1 MYKARKDR
9 SSEAN
14 PCLSEPV
21 VVGTGIYLPNE
32 LQSGAFFRWIL
43 VSTWKTVYPSLTTPK
58 WCILCNKGGTASQE
72 SRPLFS
78 KGWDFFIYS
87 KINMHKGESINTM
100 NILDDLQNRGLIQ
113 QTTDFEGLQDY
124 LQNNQVTLYAGF
136 DPTAD
141 SLHIGHLVPI
151 LMLKRF
157 QEAGHRPIALI
168 GGGTGMIGDP
178 SGRSTE
184 RSLNEAAVVKGFSD
198 RIKQQLAHIL
208 EFDHGDNAAVARN
221 NHDWLAS
228 MTVIDFLRD
237 AGKHF
242 GINYMLAKESVSA
255 RIEQGISYTEFS
267 YMILQSLDFLKL
279 YEQEDCRLQIGGSDQ
294 WGNITAGMELI
305 RRTNGQADEEINVF
319 GLTVPLITKADGTK
333 FGKTA
338 GGAIWL
344 DPEKT
349 TPYEFYQFWINTDDR
364 DVIKFLQYFT
374 FLQQDEIEQLQQEV
388 QHHPENRVAQKRL
401 AEEVTRMV
409 HSQEALEQAQKIS
422 ASLFS
427 GDLKQLSA
435 KDIEQG
441 FKDVPTYDMEK
452 EDIGLI
458 DLLVN
463 ASISS
468 SKRQARED
476 IKNGAIYING
486 ERNQDMQYTLT
497 ADDRIEDTFTIIRRG
512 KKKYFLVQYQ

>member
-1 MYKARKDR
+1 MDILKDLEQR
-9 SSEAN
+9 N
-14 PCLSEPV
+14 
-21 VVGTGIYLPNE
+21 
-32 LQSGAFFRWIL
+32 
-43 VSTWKTVYPSLTTPK
+43 
-58 WCILCNKGGTASQE
+58 
-72 SRPLFS
+72 
-78 KGWDFFIYS
+78 
-87 KINMHKGESINTM
+87 
-100 NILDDLQNRGLIQ
+100 LIH
-113 QTTDFEGLQDY
+113 QTTDNEGLTKH
-124 LQNNQVTLYAGF
+124 LEESQVTLYCGF

-141 SLHIGHLVPI
+141 SLHIGHLLPI
-151 LMLKRF
+151 TMLKRF
-157 QEAGHRPIALI
+157 QKAGHRPIALI

-184 RSLNEAAVVKGFSD
+184 RSLNEATVVKGYSEK
-198 RIKQQLAHIL
+198 IKQQLAKL
-208 EFDHGDNAAVARN
+208 LDFDNGSNAAVARN

-242 GINYMLAKESVSA
+242 GINYMLGKESVSA

-267 YMILQSLDFLKL
+267 YMILQSLDYLKL
-279 YEQEDCRLQIGGSDQ
+279 YEQENCTMQIGGSDQ

-305 RRTNGQADEEINVF
+305 RRSREEMDEETKVF
-319 GLTVPLITKADGTK
+319 GLTVPLITKADGSK

-338 GGAIWL
+338 GGSIWL

-349 TPYEFYQFWINTDDR
+349 TPYEFYQFWFNADDR
-364 DVIKFLQYFT
+364 DVMKFLHYFT
-374 FLQQDEIEQLQQEV
+374 FLEQEELDQLQKEV
-388 QHHPENRVAQKRL
+388 EDAPENRLAQKRL
-401 AEEVTRMV
+401 AEEMTREV

-427 GDLKQLSA
+427 GNLKELSA
-435 KDIEQG
+435 EDIKQG
-441 FKDVPTYDMEK
+441 FKGVPTYEAPK
-452 EDIGLI
+452 EEIGLI

-486 ERNQDMQYTLT
+486 ERQQELQYVVSKE
-497 ADDRIEDTFTIIRRG
+497 DRIDDMFTIIRRG
-512 KKKYFLVQYQ
+512 KKKYFLISYK